1 MNPSDLVIRIVES
14 GRYAWSDFPTARAR
28 TARCRPSSRVGIP
41 SWRATAQNIT
51 SGCQLFAL
59 GTSNFFECC
68 SIDRLR
74 LGHPIGAPSP
84 ISQTPRK
91 EIMSEP
97 PKVARHTIQWVAAWL
112 LTLAGLAG
120 MCATSYKNAYLIALW
135 VIGMLV
141 ALIWMPKLRMS
152 KARTSDKTRI

>member
-1 MNPSDLVIRIVES
+1 
-14 GRYAWSDFPTARAR
+14 
-28 TARCRPSSRVGIP
+28 
-41 SWRATAQNIT
+41 
-51 SGCQLFAL
+51 
-59 GTSNFFECC
+59 
-68 SIDRLR
+68 
-74 LGHPIGAPSP
+74 
-84 ISQTPRK
+84 
-91 EIMSEP
+91 MSEP